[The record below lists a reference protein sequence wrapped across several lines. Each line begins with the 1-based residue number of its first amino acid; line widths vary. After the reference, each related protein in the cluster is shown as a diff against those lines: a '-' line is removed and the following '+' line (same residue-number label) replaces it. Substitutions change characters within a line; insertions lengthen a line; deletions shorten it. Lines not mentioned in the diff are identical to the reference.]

1 MEALRIPDLNDNN
14 FSQFSSPV
22 VSKSQS
28 STETRQTT
36 ETGLPLI
43 QTQIPGY
50 DITIACPAAAVATP
64 GGSLKALTGTAPDIV
79 ADDGRSALK
88 VCLSLIEE
96 NLK

>member
-1 MEALRIPDLNDNN
+1 MKALRIPDLNDNN
-14 FSQFSSPV
+14 FSQFSGPV

-28 STETRQTT
+28 STEARQTT

-79 ADDGRSALK
+79 ADDGSSALK
-88 VCLSLIEE
+88 VCLSLIEKS
-96 NLK
+96 LQ